1 MFLMRPRI
9 SLVLVNVAE
18 DDSEGATLSVGSFE
32 DARTQENVI
41 NALIISQVWGVSN
54 KKHILQ

>member
-1 MFLMRPRI
+1 MRPRI